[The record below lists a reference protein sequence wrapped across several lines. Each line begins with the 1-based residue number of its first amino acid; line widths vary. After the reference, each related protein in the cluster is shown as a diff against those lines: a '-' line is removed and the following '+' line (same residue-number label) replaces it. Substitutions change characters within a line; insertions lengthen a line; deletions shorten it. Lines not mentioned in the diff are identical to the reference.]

1 MTNLPNPLGGE
12 RRHFEWRGHS
22 VAYVVRGSGIPVV
35 FVHSIHAAAWNMEW
49 RHNVPT
55 LAGYATCYAIDLL
68 GFGASDRPSVRY
80 TAEVYLELLRDFLM
94 EVVRAPAVLVGSS
107 LGGTYAVAIAAAHPE
122 LALAVCAIG
131 PAGASRLTSKGGL
144 PGAIVEA
151 IFRTPVLGTSLF
163 SALVSRISIRFF
175 LRNIYADRSALT
187 AETVRL
193 FWQSAR
199 QRGARFAPA
208 AFVGM
213 KLNCDIRKA
222 LPSLSMPLLLVWGEA
237 AAQTPLL
244 EAAVV
249 RQYAPDA
256 EFAVLP
262 GGDLPH
268 DERAEA
274 FNLMLFRFIEARR
287 TAVAR

>member
-1 MTNLPNPLGGE
+1 
-12 RRHFEWRGHS
+12 
-22 VAYVVRGSGIPVV
+22 
-35 FVHSIHAAAWNMEW
+35 MES
-49 RHNVPT
+49 
-55 LAGYATCYAIDLL
+55 
-68 GFGASDRPSVRY
+68 ASDRPAERY
-80 TAEVYLELLRDFLM
+80 TSELYLDLLRDFLR
-94 EVVRAPAVLVGSS
+94 EVVCAPAVLVGSS

-122 LALAVCAIG
+122 LVRAVCAIG
-131 PAGASRLTSKGGL
+131 PAGASRLTHSGGL
-144 PGAIVEA
+144 LGSIVEA
-151 IFRTPVLGTSLF
+151 IFRTPIVGASLF
-163 SALVSRISIRFF
+163 GALVSRVSIRFF
-175 LRNIYADRSALT
+175 LRNIYSDKSALNSD
-187 AETVRL
+187 TVRL

-213 KLNCDIRKA
+213 KLNRDIRGA
-222 LPSLSMPLLLVWGEA
+222 LPTLSMPLLLAWGEA

-268 DERAEA
+268 DERPES
-274 FNLMLFRFIEARR
+274 FNLMLFRFIDARR
-287 TAVAR
+287 LAVAR